1 MCLVIAKI
9 LKLWESVGNV
19 GKMVKPMR
27 FLEIIESKPKRT
39 KQIRTKPNQI
49 NKDFSSGLHSVPTS
63 YIKEPIHSTQFA
75 EQDICPTRLV
85 VVASLF
91 SELEFIILR
100 FMPKL
105 R

>member
-9 LKLWESVGNV
+9 LKLWESVGNVGNV

-63 YIKEPIHSTQFA
+63 YFLH
-75 EQDICPTRLV
+75 
-85 VVASLF
+85 
-91 SELEFIILR
+91 
-100 FMPKL
+100 
-105 R
+105 

>member
-1 MCLVIAKI
+1 
-9 LKLWESVGNV
+9 
-19 GKMVKPMR
+19 MVKPMR